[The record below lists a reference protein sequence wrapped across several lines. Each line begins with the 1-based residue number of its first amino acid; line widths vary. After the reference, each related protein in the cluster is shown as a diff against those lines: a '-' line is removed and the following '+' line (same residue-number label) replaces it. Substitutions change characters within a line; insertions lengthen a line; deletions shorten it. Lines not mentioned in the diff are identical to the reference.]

1 MVATTHT
8 VFESG
13 LPAGSSVGTAPIT
26 VTGSITVGD
35 PDGLADIRGLTIAG
49 IDFPIGAGGL
59 TELLAVSVN
68 TDFGTLTITSVAG
81 GVLGFSYVLNGA
93 VVNSTEPGATD
104 LSYMETIPV
113 TVRDGLSSASAD
125 IQITIVDSVPDITG
139 VQNAAVDNEVG
150 LSVTGHI
157 SASAPDTIASFDL
170 SPSLANAPAGLSY
183 ALQADGSLLAKNAAG
198 DSVFSLSIDSNGDY
212 TFTALR
218 DETSITAGSPD
229 FRSVAI
235 PAGQPMVSMATS
247 LYASYTAA
255 GVGIGQPVT
264 SVTFSSDSGKL
275 NPSADGLGIG
285 NNLIDNPRTA
295 PAEVLR
301 MQFADSLSDASLHIG
316 NISKAESLVWK
327 VYLNGEL
334 VDSGNI
340 GPNFVATDG
349 TNAQT
354 SNSESPTYWFDLS
367 KNGLDPGLRF
377 DSIEISGNEGSSY
390 KFIAFSVEK
399 PVLVQDLPLTFG
411 VVATDGD
418 GDQSAVAN
426 FTVNLSGSDNVI
438 HDTAG
443 DTVLTGGEGADVF
456 QWTLAESG
464 AHDTVTDFNMAVPS
478 SGGDILNIQDL
489 LPPESVGNLVSY
501 LRFEQSGDG
510 GTLLKVS
517 QEGGF
522 TGDAAHDAGV
532 SYQSIDLQ
540 HVDLTSLG
548 GSQQQI
554 IDNLLASG
562 KLITG

>member
-1 MVATTHT
+1 MVATSHT

-13 LPAGSSVGTAPIT
+13 LPGGSSAGTAPIT

-183 ALQADGSLLAKNAAG
+183 ALQADGSLLAKNAG
-198 DSVFSLSIDSNGDY
+198 GESVFSLSINSNGDY

-247 LYASYTAA
+247 LYSSYTAA

-264 SVTFSSDSGKL
+264 SVTFSSESGKL

-340 GPNFVATDG
+340 GPNFVTTDG

-390 KFIAFSVEK
+390 KFIAFSVER
-399 PVLVQDLPLTFG
+399 PVLMQDLPLTFG

-464 AHDTVTDFNMAVPS
+464 AHDTVTDFNMAAPS

-489 LPPESVGNLVSY
+489 LPPESVGNLGSY
-501 LRFEQSGDG
+501 LRFEQSGEG

-517 QEGGF
+517 HEGSF

-554 IDNLLASG
+554 IDSLLASG